1 MIKRVVVTGMGALT
15 PIGKSINEFL
25 ENISNGKNG
34 VGLISRFDT
43 EHFKTKFACEL
54 KNFIP
59 ENHFDR
65 KELRKLDPFC
75 QYALVA
81 AAEAVLNSNIDFNS
95 MDKTRAGVIWASAY
109 GGVSTLEE
117 QVFDFVRRG
126 NIPRFT
132 PFFLPRMIIN
142 IGAALI
148 AIKFGLKGINYA
160 PVAACASS
168 NVAILDSF
176 NQIRM
181 GNADL
186 IICGGSEAAI
196 AETGIGA
203 FNAAMALSTNN
214 EQYVTACRPF
224 DVTRDGFVMA
234 EGAAALIL
242 EELEHAKSRG
252 ATIYAEV
259 IGGAMTCDA
268 YHITA
273 PHPDGE
279 GVNTAMKL
287 AIRNAQI
294 ELNQVDYINVHATS
308 TPLGDIC
315 ELKAINDLFGEHAK
329 KLSISATK
337 SMTGHLLGAAGS
349 SEAIVCINAVKNDII
364 APTINTTHIDPQI
377 PEGLNLTLGI
387 AQKREVN
394 IAMNNTFGFGGQNV
408 ITLFQK
414 YIS

>member
-1 MIKRVVVTGMGALT
+1 MGKRVVITGMGALT
-15 PIGKSINEFL
+15 PVGNSIHEYL
-25 ENISNGKNG
+25 ESISSGKNG
-34 VGLISRFDT
+34 VGLITKFNT

-54 KNFIP
+54 KGFVP

-81 AAEAVLNSNIDFNS
+81 AEEAVRHSGIEFET
-95 MDKTRAGVIWASAY
+95 MDKTRAGVIWSSAY
-109 GGVSTLEE
+109 GGVNTLEE
-117 QVFDFVRRG
+117 QVFDFVRHG

-142 IGAALI
+142 IASALI
-148 AIKFGLKGINYA
+148 AIKYGLKGINYA

-168 NVAILDSF
+168 NVAILDGF
-176 NQIRM
+176 NQIRL
-181 GNADL
+181 GNADV
-186 IICGGSEAAI
+186 IVCGGSEAAI

-214 EQYVTACRPF
+214 EEFETACRPF
-224 DVTRDGFVMA
+224 DTNRDGFVMA
-234 EGAAALIL
+234 EGACGLIL
-242 EELEHAKSRG
+242 EELDHAKSRG
-252 ATIYAEV
+252 AAIYAEI

-287 AIRNAQI
+287 AIRDARI
-294 ELNQVDYINVHATS
+294 DLTQVDYINGHATS
-308 TPLGDIC
+308 TPLGDLC
-315 ELKAINDLFGEHAK
+315 ELKAIADLFGEHAK

-337 SMTGHLLGAAGS
+337 SMTGHLLGAAGAA
-349 SEAIVCINAVKNDII
+349 EAIVCVNAVKNDLI
-364 APTINTTHIDPQI
+364 APTINTSQVDPLI
-377 PEGLNLTLGI
+377 PEGLNLTLGV

-408 ITLFQK
+408 ITLFKK

>member
-1 MIKRVVVTGMGALT
+1 MGALT
-15 PIGKSINEFL
+15 PVGNSIHEYL
-25 ENISNGKNG
+25 ESISSGKNG
-34 VGLISRFDT
+34 VGLITKFNT

-54 KNFIP
+54 KGFVP

-81 AAEAVLNSNIDFNS
+81 AEEAVRHSGIEFET
-95 MDKTRAGVIWASAY
+95 MDKTRAGVIWSSAY
-109 GGVSTLEE
+109 GGVNTLEE
-117 QVFDFVRRG
+117 QVFDFVRHG

-142 IGAALI
+142 IASALI
-148 AIKFGLKGINYA
+148 AIKYGLKGINYA

-168 NVAILDSF
+168 NVAILDGF
-176 NQIRM
+176 NQIRL
-181 GNADL
+181 GNADV
-186 IICGGSEAAI
+186 IVCGGSEAAI

-214 EQYVTACRPF
+214 EEFETACRPF
-224 DVTRDGFVMA
+224 DTNRDGFVMA
-234 EGAAALIL
+234 EGACGLIL
-242 EELEHAKSRG
+242 EELDHAKSRG
-252 ATIYAEV
+252 AAIYAEI

-287 AIRNAQI
+287 AIRDARI
-294 ELNQVDYINVHATS
+294 DLTQVDYINGHATS
-308 TPLGDIC
+308 TPLGDLC
-315 ELKAINDLFGEHAK
+315 ELKAIADLFGEHAK

-337 SMTGHLLGAAGS
+337 SMTGHLLGAAGAA
-349 SEAIVCINAVKNDII
+349 EAIVCVNAVKNDLI
-364 APTINTTHIDPQI
+364 APTINTSQVDPLI
-377 PEGLNLTLGI
+377 PEGLNLTLGV

-408 ITLFQK
+408 ITLFKK